1 VHPFVEEAAMTRALQ
16 ALFAVFVGLLLG
28 GCATSRS
35 EIALASPAATPA
47 ASSGKPIVI
56 RSVKDE
62 RVFEQ
67 APREPSTP
75 SLGFEGSVQA
85 SAETKARAVGRKRNT
100 YGQALGDVLLQPGQ
114 TIQAVVREN
123 LASALQQSGYRVVS
137 EAEAGPS
144 SPVMDVRVRKFW
156 SWIQPGFWAI
166 TLHTAIAT
174 DLQISGSRAPYIVE
188 VKSSE
193 GLQVASDGNWIE
205 AVGKALAA
213 YRAEAAKVLSAR

>member
-1 VHPFVEEAAMTRALQ
+1 MKRAPGIVFAAW
-16 ALFAVFVGLLLG
+16 VLLTVLG

-35 EIALASPAATPA
+35 EIALVSPAATPPVPTA
-47 ASSGKPIVI
+47 GKPAVI
-56 RSVKDE
+56 RSIKDE

-67 APREPSTP
+67 APRDPGRP
-75 SLGFEGSVQA
+75 SLGFEGAAQA
-85 SAETKARAVGRKRNT
+85 SADTKARAIGRKRNT

-114 TIQAVVREN
+114 TIERVVREN
-123 LASALQQSGYRVVS
+123 LTAALHQSGYRVVT
-137 EAEAGPS
+137 EREAGS
-144 SPVMDVRVRKFW
+144 ALVLDVRIRKFW

-174 DLQISGSRAPYIVE
+174 DLQMSGSPAPAVVD

>member
-1 VHPFVEEAAMTRALQ
+1 MKRAPGIVFAAW
-16 ALFAVFVGLLLG
+16 AVLTVLG

-35 EIALASPAATPA
+35 EIALVSPAATPA
-47 ASSGKPIVI
+47 PAAGRTAVI
-56 RSVKDE
+56 RSIRDE

-67 APREPSTP
+67 APRDPSTP
-75 SLGFEGSVQA
+75 SLGFEGSAQA
-85 SAETKARAVGRKRNT
+85 SAETKARAIGRKRNT

-114 TIQAVVREN
+114 TIEGVVREN
-123 LASALQQSGYRVVS
+123 LAAALHQSGYRVVS
-137 EAEAGPS
+137 ESQAGSAPL
-144 SPVMDVRVRKFW
+144 VMDVRIRKFW

-174 DLQISGSRAPYIVE
+174 DLQVSGSRAPAVVE